1 MIYTATR
8 IYCGVVRHIHSLPAS
23 QRPRE
28 KLLKSGVEA
37 LSLEEHLCVLF
48 GSGTKQMPVM
58 MIAKRVAKL
67 LRKNTQ
73 PTLTQLRDL
82 GIGQIKAL
90 QLLSSLSISTT
101 LHAEQ
106 IYRPKNPTQIYALCQ
121 DIVAQDREYVLAFYF
136 NARHELLKREM
147 LAIGT
152 HNAALL
158 LPREIFACI
167 KELPVTAII
176 LANNHPSGVLEAS
189 EADQLFTERVHQA
202 GEIVGVEILDH
213 LIVTKTGWKQVM

>member
-1 MIYTATR
+1 
-8 IYCGVVRHIHSLPAS
+8 
-23 QRPRE
+23 
-28 KLLKSGVEA
+28 
-37 LSLEEHLCVLF
+37 
-48 GSGTKQMPVM
+48 M